1 MLFLRPSTDSPPE
14 SNQRGNLLLDALC
27 GAKICY
33 LPTQR
38 SAQDDALRTGLAQLE
53 AQGKR
58 VYHVPLGG
66 SNACGLWGY
75 ICAAEELLEQG
86 LDRDFDD
93 LVLAAGTGGTAAGLA
108 IGLHLAGSRVRVHG
122 VPVCNDAAY
131 FYAHVDEYATIPSS
145 HVHPLEN
152 PDTSSYYL
160 LILYAADASV
170 LPPFRSRLTSP
181 TSLRRMLAQVWPAD
195 APRPS
200 ATSLVRFIDGHKCA
214 GYEATDASLLEVG
227 ASSPI

>member
-1 MLFLRPSTDSPPE
+1 MPCVAR
-14 SNQRGNLLLDALC
+14 
-27 GAKICY
+27 
-33 LPTQR
+33 R
-38 SAQDDALRTGLAQLE
+38 SATSLLSDQHKDDALRTGLAQLE

-122 VPVCNDAAY
+122 VPVCNNAAY
-131 FYAHVDEYATIPSS
+131 FYAHVDEYAPPYSC
-145 HVHPLEN
+145 HVRPLAN
-152 PDTSSYYL
+152 PDTSSSYL
-160 LILYAADASV
+160 LILCAANAS
-170 LPPFRSRLTSP
+170 LCCRSSIRVSP
-181 TSLRRMLAQVWPAD
+181 NLHRMLAQVWPAD

-227 ASSPI
+227 ASNPI